1 MGGGNRMQESSSS
14 RTVARRL
21 TNRMDSVD
29 VLQQVCL
36 DWAQVAFASPHHFAR
51 QTEPPHKLLDNSV
64 VRFGH
69 Q

>member
-1 MGGGNRMQESSSS
+1 
-14 RTVARRL
+14 
-21 TNRMDSVD
+21 MDSVD